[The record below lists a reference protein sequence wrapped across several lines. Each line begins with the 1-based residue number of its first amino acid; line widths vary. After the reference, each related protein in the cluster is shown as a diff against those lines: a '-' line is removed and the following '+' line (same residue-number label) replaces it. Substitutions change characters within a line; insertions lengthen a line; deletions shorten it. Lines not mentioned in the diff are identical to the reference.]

1 MRDRQIH
8 VVTRIISVSHRDNNN
23 NNNNDDDDNNN
34 NNNDDDDDD
43 NNNNNNNNEMSTDL
57 PMNGYKDT
65 WIS

>member
-23 NNNNDDDDNNN
+23 NNDDDNN

-43 NNNNNNNNEMSTDL
+43 NNNNNNKNIYTVWYRHYLNM
-57 PMNGYKDT
+57 
-65 WIS
+65 